1 MTDCDYLVVGGGA
14 SGAVVAA
21 RLSEDPDVLVI
32 LLEAGPMD
40 DDPVLQMPL
49 GFSTVLKGQYDWDYH
64 SEMEPGLDRRRV
76 HLPAGR
82 VLGGSSSI
90 NAMIYLRGNRDDY
103 DGWAK
108 SGLAGWDYGSVLPYF
123 KRSED
128 NDTFENAY
136 HQRGGPLGV
145 SSSRSLNSNVDV
157 MMEAACSVGLPA
169 TDDHNGESQEGVGRY
184 QSTTRDGQRSSTS
197 QAFLAPNRSRSNL
210 TIITSAEVLDLEFEG
225 NRAVGV
231 TYERHGETHSVH
243 AGQEVILSAGAY
255 RTPQL
260 LMLAGIG
267 PAAHLESF
275 GIPVRVDLPVGE
287 NLQDHPQ
294 APITMFVQG
303 NTLETAFS
311 PTNQSQYE
319 RERRGPLTSNVGEA
333 GIFTSTT
340 SGLSAP
346 DVQITMA
353 PVMVYDDMLGPAVG
367 SAVTLMA
374 VVAKP
379 ASVGTLK
386 LRTASPRTKPR
397 ITHNFLTD
405 PYDVQVMVSGLRLA
419 VEIANAAPMKQ
430 IVTGTHLA
438 PRDDSD
444 QALADYAR
452 YATGTAYHPAGT
464 CSMGSVVDAECRVM
478 GIEGLRVVDASIMPS
493 VPRANT
499 NAASIMIG
507 EKGADLIRGRS
518 SADH

>member
-1 MTDCDYLVVGGGA
+1 MTNCDYLVVGGGA

-21 RLSEDPDVLVI
+21 RLSEDPSVRVT

-40 DDPVLQMPL
+40 DDPALKMPL

-64 SEMEPGLDRRRV
+64 SELEPGLDRRRV

-90 NAMIYLRGNRDDY
+90 NAMIYLRGNRADY
-103 DGWAK
+103 DGWAE
-108 SGLAGWDYGSVLPYF
+108 SGLPGWDYASVLPYF
-123 KRSED
+123 MRSED

-145 SSSRSLNSNVDV
+145 SSSRSLNSHIDV
-157 MMEAACSVGLPA
+157 MVEAARSVGIPA
-169 TDDHNGESQEGVGRY
+169 TEDHNGETQEGVGRY
-184 QSTTRDGQRSSTS
+184 QSTTRDGERSSTS
-197 QAFLAPNRSRSNL
+197 RAFLAPIRSRENL
-210 TIITSAEVLDLEFEG
+210 EVITSAEVLQIDLEG
-225 NRAVGV
+225 SRAAGV
-231 TYERHGETHSVH
+231 TYEKHGEVRSLR
-243 AGQEVILSAGAY
+243 AAQEVILSAGTY

-275 GIPVRVDLPVGE
+275 GIPVLVDLPVGE

-294 APITMFVQG
+294 APITLFVDG

-311 PTNQSQYE
+311 PENQSQYE
-319 RERRGPLTSNVGEA
+319 RERRGPLASNVGEA
-333 GIFTSTT
+333 GVFTSTT
-340 SGLSAP
+340 SGLAAP

-353 PVMVYDDMLGPAVG
+353 PVMVYDDMLGPNEG
-367 SAVTLMA
+367 SAVTLMS

-379 ASVGTLK
+379 ESVGHLR
-386 LRTASPRTKPR
+386 LRTTSPRTKPR

-405 PYDVQVMVSGLRLA
+405 PYDVQVMVSALRIA
-419 VEIANAAPMKQ
+419 AEIAQAPAMKG
-430 IVTGTHLA
+430 IVTGTHRA
-438 PRDDSD
+438 PRDDTD
-444 QALADYAR
+444 QALTEYAR
-452 YATGTAYHPAGT
+452 YATGTAYHPVGT

-478 GIEGLRVVDASIMPS
+478 GIDGLRVVDASVMPS

-499 NAASIMIG
+499 NAPSIMIG
-507 EKGADLIRGRS
+507 EKASDLIRGG
-518 SADH
+518 SAARA